1 MVQPTSHGFNIS
13 RFKTRHLLLL
23 LHLHEQRSVLRAA
36 EAPNMTQPAASKL
49 IAEMESMLGVPLFE
63 RHARGVDPT
72 WLRDGSVRAE
82 IVRRPDE
89 DLFR

>member
-1 MVQPTSHGFNIS
+1 V
-13 RFKTRHLLLL
+13 
-23 LHLHEQRSVLRAA
+23 
-36 EAPNMTQPAASKL
+36 
-49 IAEMESMLGVPLFE
+49 
-63 RHARGVDPT
+63 RGVDPA